1 MASGILAQVGT
12 VRSAALWT
20 VRRCLRW
27 LPIYVCRCSL
37 RSDVAATP
45 SPVAPQEPMAS
56 RSPGVSSDSGIW
68 GRTWTCAGD
77 GGGGA
82 PACRLSQAA
91 VWRRDDRS
99 CRVCDCDSLDSERW
113 TDGEW
118 GGHLETVSKLSGVQ
132 KRLRVNRPCPLMQTP
147 EKGARGP
154 QGLLCKQVRPQP
166 RSGGQGTVG
175 MQDPIWGISPVRGQV
190 TRNGT
195 YSRWRQQRPLYQL
208 P

>member
-1 MASGILAQVGT
+1 
-12 VRSAALWT
+12 
-20 VRRCLRW
+20 
-27 LPIYVCRCSL
+27 
-37 RSDVAATP
+37 
-45 SPVAPQEPMAS
+45 MAS

-68 GRTWTCAGD
+68 GRTWTCAG
-77 GGGGA
+77 GRWGRGA
-82 PACRLSQAA
+82 GLQALTGSGVA
-91 VWRRDDRS
+91 AYDRS

-132 KRLRVNRPCPLMQTP
+132 KRLRVNRPCPLTQTP

-154 QGLLCKQVRPQP
+154 QGLLCKQVRPPP

-175 MQDPIWGISPVRGQV
+175 MQGPIWGISPVRGQV

-195 YSRWRQQRPLYQL
+195 HSRWCRQRPLYQL

>member
-1 MASGILAQVGT
+1 M
-12 VRSAALWT
+12 
-20 VRRCLRW
+20 
-27 LPIYVCRCSL
+27 
-37 RSDVAATP
+37 AATP

-68 GRTWTCAGD
+68 GRTWTCAG
-77 GGGGA
+77 GRWGRGA
-82 PACRLSQAA
+82 GLQAVTGSGVA
-91 VWRRDDRS
+91 AYDRS

-113 TDGEW
+113 TDGKW

-132 KRLRVNRPCPLMQTP
+132 KRLRVNRPCPLTDP
-147 EKGARGP
+147 REGGKGP

-195 YSRWRQQRPLYQL
+195 HSRWC
-208 P
+208 